1 MNMPNN
7 EITYR
12 LNKAL
17 LQERQEQ
24 ARQARL
30 IRQMRENQRDSL
42 LSRMFNRVKRISV
55 DLRPIQIQKNQPAA
69 KRAAVMPEGSI

>member
-17 LQERQEQ
+17 LLERQEQ

-30 IRQMRENQRDSL
+30 IRQSQENQAESL
-42 LSRMFNRVKRISV
+42 SKRFY
-55 DLRPIQIQKNQPAA
+55 QPG
-69 KRAAVMPEGSI
+69 RTG